1 MSGNICK
8 QFCIKLNIF
17 QLFEGADYADSP
29 ETRKSPKSD
38 EKGNV
43 PTHMLVFNSSLMPS
57 NTFLCHQCD
66 FTPKY

>member
-8 QFCIKLNIF
+8 QFCIKLKIF
-17 QLFEGADYADSP
+17 QLLEGADYADSP

-43 PTHMLVFNSSLMPS
+43 YMRMLVLHSS
-57 NTFLCHQCD
+57 
-66 FTPKY
+66 